1 VTRARALAVVAL
13 KRKIALNA
21 VRREASRL
29 AEEIQR
35 LESRLAQVAELS
47 ASYREHLAMPGL
59 NPMEFRSTVQILA
72 RLNERKEVDGARR
85 EILDVERVRLAGML
99 AECKRQIDR
108 LQEEELAARRAE
120 RLEKEARREALM
132 PARRL

>member
-1 VTRARALAVVAL
+1 MTRARALAVVAL

-21 VRREASRL
+21 VRREAARL

-35 LESRLAQVAELS
+35 LESRLGQVAELS
-47 ASYREHLAMPGL
+47 ASYREHLALPGL
-59 NPMEFRSTVQILA
+59 NPTEFRSTVQILA

-108 LQEEELAARRAE
+108 LQEEEMAARRIE

-132 PARRL
+132 PTRRL